1 VGRKRRRRGEGG
13 YILPPFRFDRKGVSS
28 VEQVEWATTTTSG
41 PVPTTYQKKRK
52 EKRRRTSKYNSL
64 KTKNSTN

>member
-1 VGRKRRRRGEGG
+1 VGRKRRRRGEEG

-41 PVPTTYQKKRK
+41 PVPTTYQKRKRK
-52 EKRRRTSKYNSL
+52 KEEKPANIIA
-64 KTKNSTN
+64 